1 MALGSASPY
10 AEAKSVQDSKD
21 CIFYHTMDLPA
32 VGVVEGPWD
41 LRPGIEDYLGK
52 VRFAGKRA
60 LDVGTASGFL
70 CWEMERRGAEV
81 VACDLSEQSQSWDL
95 VPFGGAPDPTFAAER
110 SAGLGRINN
119 GWWLAHA
126 ALGSKANVVY
136 GSVYEMPP
144 SIGEVQVA
152 VFGAILL
159 HLRDPFLALQRALAL
174 TTETVVITEPAGRA
188 AQALGRLPR
197 AAIHRLVSGSR
208 LPATV
213 RLLPEPAAGLPNE
226 TWWSL
231 PPWTVARMI
240 RVLGFELASVEFHSQ
255 TYEGRPCPMYTLV
268 GRRREGGSRPPFP
281 A

>member
-1 MALGSASPY
+1 MAPYAVSPY
-10 AEAKSVQDSKD
+10 AEARSVQDPKD
-21 CIFYHTMDLPA
+21 CIFYHTMDLPG
-32 VGVVEGPWD
+32 VGLVEGAWD

-52 VRFAGKRA
+52 VRFAGRRV

-81 VACDLSEQSQSWDL
+81 VAYDLSVQSQSWDL
-95 VPFGGAPDPTFAAER
+95 VPFGGSPDPIFGAER

-119 GWWLAHA
+119 GWWLAHQ
-126 ALGSKANVVY
+126 ALGSKAKVVY
-136 GSVYEMPP
+136 GWVYEMPP
-144 SIGEVQVA
+144 SIGDVQVA

-174 TTETVVITEPAGRA
+174 TTESVVITEPANRSARA
-188 AQALGRLPR
+188 LRRLPR
-197 AAIHRLVSGSR
+197 QAVHRLVSGSR

-213 RLLPEPAAGLPNE
+213 GFLPDPAAGLPNE

-240 RVLGFELASVEFHSQ
+240 GVLGFEVSSVEFHAP
-255 TYEGRPCPMYTLV
+255 TYEGNPCPMYTLV
-268 GRRREGGSRPPFP
+268 GRRRAGGSRPAPP

>member
-1 MALGSASPY
+1 MALDSASPY
-10 AEAKSVQDSKD
+10 AAAKSVTDPKD
-21 CIFYHTMDLPA
+21 CIFYHTMELP
-32 VGVVEGPWD
+32 GMGLIEGSWD
-41 LRPGIEDYLGK
+41 LRPGIEEYLGK
-52 VRFAGKRA
+52 VDFSGKRA

-81 VACDLSEQSQSWDL
+81 VAYDLSEQSQSWDL
-95 VPFGGAPDPTFAAER
+95 VPFGGSPDPTFAAER

-126 ALGSKANVVY
+126 ALGSKAKVVY
-136 GSVYEMPP
+136 GSVYEMPD
-144 SIGEVQVA
+144 SIGQVQVA

-159 HLRDPFLALQRALAL
+159 HLRDPFRALERALAL

-188 AQALGRLPR
+188 ARVLGRLPADAVKR
-197 AAIHRLVSGSR
+197 IVSDPR

-213 RLLPEPAAGLPNE
+213 GFLPDPKTGVPNE

-240 RVLGFELASVEFHSQ
+240 GVLGFDLASVAFHTQ
-255 TYEGRPCPMYTLV
+255 AYEGKPCPMYTLV
-268 GRRREGGSRPPFP
+268 GRRS
-281 A
+281 AASSS

>member
-1 MALGSASPY
+1 MAPDPASPY
-10 AEAKSVQDSKD
+10 AAATSVTDPKD
-21 CIFYHTMDLPA
+21 CIFYHTMELP
-32 VGVVEGPWD
+32 GMGLIEGSWD
-41 LRPGIEDYLGK
+41 LRPGIDDYLGK
-52 VRFAGKRA
+52 VDFGGKRA

-81 VACDLSEQSQSWDL
+81 VAYDLSEQSQSWDL

-126 ALGSKANVVY
+126 ALGSKAKVVY
-136 GSVYEMPP
+136 GSVYEMPD
-144 SIGEVQVA
+144 SIGQVQVA

-159 HLRDPFLALQRALAL
+159 HLRDPFRALERALAL

-188 AQALGRLPR
+188 VRVLGRLPAEAVKR
-197 AAIHRLVSGSR
+197 IVSDPR
-208 LPATV
+208 LPAIV
-213 RLLPEPAAGLPNE
+213 GFLPDPKTGVPNE

-240 RVLGFELASVEFHSQ
+240 GVLGFELASVAFHTQ

-268 GRRREGGSRPPFP
+268 GRRP
-281 A
+281 AASSS

>member
-1 MALGSASPY
+1 MALDSASPY
-10 AEAKSVQDSKD
+10 AVAKTVHDPQE
-21 CIFYHTMDLPA
+21 CIFYHTMELPGIGL
-32 VGVVEGPWD
+32 VKGSWD
-41 LRPGIEDYLGK
+41 LRPGIDDYLGK
-52 VRFAGKRA
+52 VAFRGKRA

-81 VACDLSEQSQSWDL
+81 VAYDLSEQSQSWDL

-126 ALGSKANVVY
+126 ALGSKAKVVY
-136 GSVYEMPP
+136 GSVYEMPV
-144 SIGEVQVA
+144 SIGEVDVA
-152 VFGAILL
+152 VFGAVLL

-174 TTETVVITEPAGRA
+174 TNESVVVTEPAGKA
-188 AQALGRLPR
+188 ARLLSRLPSS
-197 AAIHRLVSGSR
+197 AIHRIVSGTR

-213 RLLPEPAAGLPNE
+213 EMLPDPAAGLPNE

-240 RVLGFELASVEFHSQ
+240 GVLGFELVGVAFHTQ
-255 TYEGRPCPMYTLV
+255 TYEGQPCPMYTLV
-268 GRRREGGSRPPFP
+268 GRRPNGSSRP
-281 A
+281 ASAA